1 MNIIFQN
8 VVQDIQRYS
17 SSDLS
22 SMLAIAAYVLQAWAL
37 YTIAERRGIDK
48 AWLAWVPVV
57 NVWILGSIS
66 DQYQYV
72 AKRKVKNKRK
82 ILLGLQIAMIAIVI
96 FVVVFMFV
104 SAFAGL
110 LSMEPTFNETPS
122 RYDGGQILGAV
133 LLLLLLL
140 LLGLGLAAVVIT
152 ETVYKYIALY
162 DVFCSCEPKHG
173 TLYTVLSLVIGLF
186 VSGAVCIFLMLCKDK
201 DLGMVPPKAEVVE
214 QIPGNTEE

>member
-8 VVQDIQRYS
+8 VVQAIQRYS

-22 SMLAIAAYVLQAWAL
+22 STLAIVAYVLQAWAL
-37 YTIAERRGIDK
+37 YTIAERRGINK

-82 ILLGLQIAMIAIVI
+82 ILLGLQIATIAIVV

-133 LLLLLLL
+133 LLLLLLA
-140 LLGLGLAAVVIT
+140 LAVVVVVIT
-152 ETVYKYIALY
+152 ETVYTYIALY
-162 DVFCSCEPKHG
+162 DVFCSCEPQNG

-186 VSGAVCIFLMLCKDK
+186 VSGAPCIFLMLCKNK
-201 DLGMVPPKAEVVE
+201 DLGMVPPKADVVE
-214 QIPGNTEE
+214 QIPQNTEE

>member
-8 VVQDIQRYS
+8 VVQDVQRHS

-22 SMLAIAAYVLQAWAL
+22 STLGIVAYVLQAWAL
-37 YTIAERRGIDK
+37 YTIAERRGINK

-82 ILLGLQIAMIAIVI
+82 ILLGLQIAMIAIAV

-104 SAFAGL
+104 SVFAGL

-122 RYDGGQILGAV
+122 RYDGTQILGAV
-133 LLLLLLL
+133 LLLLLLA
-140 LLGLGLAAVVIT
+140 LAVAVIVTI
-152 ETVYKYIALY
+152 ELVYTYMALY

-186 VSGAVCIFLMLCKDK
+186 ISGASCIFLMLCKNK
-201 DLGMVPPKAEVVE
+201 DLGMVPPKTDVVE
-214 QIPGNTEE
+214 QIPQNTEE